1 MALQRC
7 SAAAQAPRRSAACP
21 PRAACQGRRLARA
34 ACVSGTRR
42 ANETTGGLRTPH
54 VRRAHAPSGTAPSGS
69 PTTAPGAPAGSSVA
83 SSAAT
88 AAGSCAAGSFWPTG
102 SRAARTGA
110 LNGLCAAAAASWAFA
125 EGVRVR
131 PAEDISAARV
141 GTERQSG
148 KSIGLRPIHLQGVHR
163 AAALLTWPPS
173 PIHLTK

>member
-1 MALQRC
+1 MASVRAARRAVVLEAPAPLNALICGTLPAVLATFVAAVVLLQQN
-7 SAAAQAPRRSAACP
+7 AAAAPLLPRRE
-21 PRAACQGRRLARA
+21 G
-34 ACVSGTRR
+34 
-42 ANETTGGLRTPH
+42 E
-54 VRRAHAPSGTAPSGS
+54 GS
-69 PTTAPGAPAGSSVA
+69 PTAAPGAPAGSSLA